1 MSNREEGARHG
12 RLGKDAQMKIAIAT
26 DSTSGICPQE
36 ATELGV
42 WVLPMPVTIDGRE
55 YLETVDLDRDFFFQK
70 QQDGAVIT
78 TSQPSPA
85 DLTGLWDTL
94 LANHDGVVY
103 LPMSSGLSSSY
114 ATACVLA
121 EDYDGKV
128 AVADTRRISVL
139 LWQTVLDAKKL
150 ADQELSPQEICCRL
164 EENALR
170 GSIYITPTTLEYLKK
185 GGRLTPAA
193 AAIGTVLNIKPVLQ
207 IQGGGVD
214 TYTKVRGTKQ
224 AIDKMFAAL
233 DHDLDT
239 RFTGKNVRVFAAFS
253 GDSTVGAAWKTQME
267 EHYGDRFVRMDPLAL
282 NICCHTGPGAVALGC
297 AEFEE

>member
-1 MSNREEGARHG
+1 
-12 RLGKDAQMKIAIAT
+12 MKIAIAT

-36 ATELGV
+36 AKELGV

-70 QQDGAVIT
+70 QQAGAVIT
-78 TSQPSPA
+78 TSQPAPA
-85 DLTGLWDTL
+85 DLTGLWDKL
-94 LANHDGVVY
+94 LEDHDGVVY
-103 LPMSSGLSSSY
+103 LPMTSGLSSSY
-114 ATACVLA
+114 ATACILA
-121 EDYDGKV
+121 EDYGGKV
-128 AVADTRRISVL
+128 AVVDTRRISVL
-139 LWQTVLDAKKL
+139 LWQAVLDAKKL
-150 ADQELSPQEICCRL
+150 ADGGLSHDEIRRRL
-164 EENALR
+164 EEKALC
-170 GSIYITPTTLEYLKK
+170 GSIYITPTTLEYLKR

-214 TYTKVRGTKQ
+214 TFAKVRGSKQ
-224 AIDKMFAAL
+224 AMEKMFSAL

-239 RFTGKNVRVFAAFS
+239 RFAGKKVRVFAAYS
-253 GDSTVGAAWKTQME
+253 GDSAVGEDWKEKMRA
-267 EHYGDRFVRMDPLAL
+267 HYGERFVRIDPLAL

>member
-1 MSNREEGARHG
+1 MRAYR
-12 RLGKDAQMKIAIAT
+12 KDAQMKIAIAT
-26 DSTSGICPQE
+26 DSTSGICPRE
-36 ATELGV
+36 AAELGI

-70 QQDGAVIT
+70 QQEGAVIT
-78 TSQPSPA
+78 TSQPAPA
-85 DLTGLWDTL
+85 DLTGLWDKL
-94 LANHDGVVY
+94 LENHDGVVY

-114 ATACVLA
+114 ATACILA

-128 AVADTRRISVL
+128 VVADARRISVL
-139 LWQTVLDAKKL
+139 LWQAVLDAKLL
-150 ADQELSPQEICCRL
+150 ADRGLSPQEICRRL
-164 EENALR
+164 EENALH
-170 GSIYITPTTLEYLKK
+170 GSIYIVPTTLEYLKK

-214 TYTKVRGTKQ
+214 TYAKVRGTKQ

-239 RFTGKNVRVFAAFS
+239 RFAGKKVRVFAAYS
-253 GDSTVGAAWKTQME
+253 GDSTVGEDWKARME
-267 EHYGDRFVRMDPLAL
+267 DRYGERFVRMDTLAL

-297 AEFEE
+297 AEFED